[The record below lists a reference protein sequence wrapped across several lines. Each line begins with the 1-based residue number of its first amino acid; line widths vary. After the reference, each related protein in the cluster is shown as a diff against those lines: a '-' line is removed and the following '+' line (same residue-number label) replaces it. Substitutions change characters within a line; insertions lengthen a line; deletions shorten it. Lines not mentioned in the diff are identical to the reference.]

1 MTLMPAFFAASA
13 PGVRYTTLQQGIV
26 FASFPFGAMVASPFL
41 GAAIPTHLS
50 QRTAMVTGLVAMA
63 VLTLAFGAAPLV
75 VTAADPAPLMATL
88 VGLGLLY
95 GMFSTAAETGA
106 YSLLLTVARKDQ
118 QGRLIAA
125 AEVAG
130 SAGSMLGPFLGGA
143 MYTAVDLFPHVDP
156 LWAFFAPFAA
166 VSPLPAICVVA
177 FRSCGVAF
185 RGEPGNGGGKESGG
199 KESGNG
205 DDGGGGGGGGGGDGG
220 GDGWDACGDPELGGD
235 RDLDAYPD
243 HDAARSRSLTM
254 ISVDDGTTRVKG
266 RCRLLNRT
274 TLLTTVAVMLCSGAN
289 GTTQSTL
296 AVRLGVSPLCFT
308 SIQVGSTFLVGS
320 LAYMLASFP
329 LGRLVDR
336 LVVNIERLEFLLCV
350 ALLTIAAVFTIL
362 GPLYIADVT
371 QLAASVFNRPPIVI
385 AAAAL
390 WGFADS
396 VVIVGSLPLLLAS
409 VEDGDEEGTEATLT
423 GIWMMAYA
431 AGYAFGPIVGS
442 AIMDMDDPRV
452 CRPTDRPNASSPI
465 FASFSSVHSSHASSP
480 YPLPSYDANT
490 SYSSFAA
497 TNHSG
502 NGTANNHSGS
512 GKGGGGG
519 GGGNT
524 SCIPTIPGEG
534 RQHCFDGLA
543 TIITLAFLALAT
555 VWMACL
561 CFDRLRRRVRR
572 NNDDGGLRQGE
583 ATYGLIN
590 S

>member
-205 DDGGGGGGGGGGDGG
+205 DDGGGGGGGGEEQRGAV
-220 GDGWDACGDPELGGD
+220 WVRARRACKVAK
-235 RDLDAYPD
+235 R
-243 HDAARSRSLTM
+243 R
-254 ISVDDGTTRVKG
+254 
-266 RCRLLNRT
+266 RT
-274 TLLTTVAVMLCSGAN
+274 
-289 GTTQSTL
+289 STL
-296 AVRLGVSPLCFT
+296 ATLKLPP
-308 SIQVGSTFLVGS
+308 S
-320 LAYMLASFP
+320 LLS
-329 LGRLVDR
+329 R
-336 LVVNIERLEFLLCV
+336 C
-350 ALLTIAAVFTIL
+350 
-362 GPLYIADVT
+362 
-371 QLAASVFNRPPIVI
+371 AASQSAWVRIRCGLS
-385 AAAAL
+385 AKAC
-390 WGFADS
+390 
-396 VVIVGSLPLLLAS
+396 
-409 VEDGDEEGTEATLT
+409 EG
-423 GIWMMAYA
+423 
-431 AGYAFGPIVGS
+431 
-442 AIMDMDDPRV
+442 
-452 CRPTDRPNASSPI
+452 
-465 FASFSSVHSSHASSP
+465 
-480 YPLPSYDANT
+480 
-490 SYSSFAA
+490 
-497 TNHSG
+497 
-502 NGTANNHSGS
+502 
-512 GKGGGGG
+512 
-519 GGGNT
+519 
-524 SCIPTIPGEG
+524 
-534 RQHCFDGLA
+534 
-543 TIITLAFLALAT
+543 
-555 VWMACL
+555 
-561 CFDRLRRRVRR
+561 
-572 NNDDGGLRQGE
+572 
-583 ATYGLIN
+583 
-590 S
+590 